1 MKTNW
6 SLFLCA
12 CALAG
17 CSRKAPPAKIPTAV
31 RVDMVAAATG
41 AGSGAVYSAVA
52 HPTATVPLAFRNPGY
67 VAEVTKVRTID
78 GRWRALGQG
87 DRVRRGE
94 VVARMRDSEYRDKL
108 NQAMGQAA
116 AARAAA
122 EKARLD
128 FDRATRL
135 RATQSITKADVDGFT
150 AMRDATK
157 AQFEAAQAL
166 LAEARV
172 GLQDT
177 ALTSPIDGDVLKK
190 NIEPGAYAGPGMPAF
205 VLGDVSRIK
214 VVLGLPDV
222 ALKGVAL
229 GQEVTVTT
237 DALPGQKFV
246 ARVSRIASEAD
257 PATRNFD
264 VEVEFPNENRVWR
277 PGMIAAVELSA
288 AAAQPLPLLP
298 LTAFVPVPGGR
309 DAFAVMVVEG
319 EGPQARAKM
328 RQVTLGDVVGN
339 RVAVAQGLTAGERV
353 ITMGAAL
360 VKDGEGVEVMPA
372 EQP

>member
-6 SLFLCA
+6 TLFLCA
-12 CALAG
+12 CAVAG
-17 CSRKAPPAKIPTAV
+17 CSRKAPPAKIPPAV
-31 RVDMVAAATG
+31 RVDVVAAGNG
-41 AGSGAVYSAVA
+41 AGSAAVYSAVA
-52 HPTATVPLAFRNPGY
+52 QPTATIPLAFRNPGY
-67 VAEVTKVRTID
+67 VAEVTKVRTTD

-122 EKARLD
+122 QKAQLD

-135 RATQSITKADVDGFT
+135 RATESITKADLDSFT

-157 AQFEAAQAL
+157 AQYEAAQAL
-166 LAEARV
+166 LSEARV

-177 ALTSPIDGDVLKK
+177 ALTSPVDADVLKK
-190 NIEPGAYAGPGMPAF
+190 NIEPGSYAGPGMPAF

-222 ALKGVAL
+222 ALKGAAL
-229 GQEVTVTT
+229 GQEVKVST
-237 DALPGQKFV
+237 DALSGQKFV

-264 VEVEFPNENRVWR
+264 VEVEFANENRLWR

-288 AAAQPLPLLP
+288 AAGQPIPLLP
-298 LTAFVPVPGGR
+298 LTAFVPEPGGH
-309 DAFAVMVVEG
+309 DAFAVVVVEG
-319 EGPQARAKM
+319 EGPQARAK
-328 RQVTLGDVVGN
+328 RRPVALGDVVGN
-339 RVAVAQGLTAGERV
+339 RVAVISGLAAGERV

>member
-17 CSRKAPPAKIPTAV
+17 CSRKAPPAKIPPAV
-31 RVDMVAAATG
+31 RVDTVAAATG